1 MNATRPLCASVVTP
15 INAINKIM
23 IGNMWNFLLWINK
36 AKISLSVLS
45 LFIQRI
51 KFKPINWFW
60 GTFQYRY
67 PRLTLLENK
76 LTKYNESYTYFSFC
90 FVLIGIILIPNL
102 SVQEVT
108 IPSWIKNNAGGGL

>member
-1 MNATRPLCASVVTP
+1 
-15 INAINKIM
+15 
-23 IGNMWNFLLWINK
+23 
-36 AKISLSVLS
+36 
-45 LFIQRI
+45 
-51 KFKPINWFW
+51 
-60 GTFQYRY
+60 
-67 PRLTLLENK
+67 LENE